1 MRAPAAA
8 RLVVAAL
15 ALVAA
20 WSGAAG
26 AATPE
31 EEGTASPALRVVVLD
46 PAGDVVVGAKV
57 TATVDGPKR
66 RTLATDG
73 HGEARFEKLSA
84 GAYRLHVE
92 AKGFEPA
99 DVADIKVDAGES
111 RAEVRLEIARVHEDV
126 QVRADEG
133 GPPDQRDAFSTVLTP
148 DQIASLPDDPDEM
161 AQAIQD
167 MAGPDAVIRVNGFRG
182 GRLPPKSQIRE
193 IRFRMDPFLAENHE
207 GGLMRVDIVTQPGQG
222 SWRGSAQS
230 GLSDD
235 AVNARPAFA
244 RERPH
249 GGQHRLGLSLDG
261 PLEKQKSGLSLFLED
276 RHNDDAHTIRAERP
290 DGLLSTVSQA
300 NTGRLDFVG
309 RFEQSL
315 GPHLLRAEV
324 QRRTQQQDGL
334 GVGSFD
340 LPERA
345 YDAHRTEDFLRLSD
359 TGTLGRHFT
368 TEARAQVHLLDT
380 SSQAATDAPAVLVLG
395 AFNAG
400 GAQVAGGGHDVEL
413 ELSEDL
419 GYARGRHT
427 LRAGGLLEGGH
438 YRSDAVTNLG
448 GTFTFPDLAAY
459 EAGRPTSYTQRI
471 GAPLVSFEQWQLGL
485 YVQDEV
491 KVSRHVSLAVGLR
504 QELQTHV
511 SDHLNLGPRLSIAAS
526 RGQTVLRAGAGIFYT
541 WMVDSTYEEAVHL
554 DGTNESERLIL
565 APGFPDP
572 LRSGTLA
579 SRGVSSL
586 YRLDPALGQPTVRR
600 ASVGIERPVAGGRAS
615 VLYVLEHGSGLLRSV
630 NLNAPLPGTG
640 RPDPRAGNVWL
651 IESAAH
657 STRQLVRAS
666 LTLLR
671 PESRTRLVLNY
682 TWTRSVNDGD
692 GPFDLPADSLDLAAE
707 RGPAR
712 DDVRHRATA
721 LFGTRLPRG
730 LRLDGTLRASSG
742 APYDITTGRDD
753 NGDGVSNDRPLGISR
768 DSGRGAA
775 QLDLGVRLSWS
786 KSFGPER
793 ALGPRGPRAP
803 GGGGAGGAGGPG
815 MGGGGGPR
823 GGGGEG
829 DGRRNV
835 SVYLQAYNAL
845 NRVNPSSYVG
855 IVTSPLFGQ
864 AVSAAPPRR
873 FEMGANLSF

>member
-1 MRAPAAA
+1 MPASRAPRCGSRSRACTRTSRSVPTRAVPPISATRSAPCSPRTRSRRSPTTRTRWRRPSRTWRDRTRSSASTASGAGRRPRSRRSPRAAA
-8 RLVVAAL
+8 PSIR
-15 ALVAA
+15 
-20 WSGAAG
+20 
-26 AATPE
+26 
-31 EEGTASPALRVVVLD
+31 
-46 PAGDVVVGAKV
+46 
-57 TATVDGPKR
+57 
-66 RTLATDG
+66 
-73 HGEARFEKLSA
+73 
-84 GAYRLHVE
+84 
-92 AKGFEPA
+92 
-99 DVADIKVDAGES
+99 S
-111 RAEVRLEIARVHEDV
+111 R
-126 QVRADEG
+126 
-133 GPPDQRDAFSTVLTP
+133 
-148 DQIASLPDDPDEM
+148 
-161 AQAIQD
+161 
-167 MAGPDAVIRVNGFRG
+167 
-182 GRLPPKSQIRE
+182 
-193 IRFRMDPFLAENHE
+193 
-207 GGLMRVDIVTQPGQG
+207 PG
-222 SWRGSAQS
+222 
-230 GLSDD
+230 
-235 AVNARPAFA
+235 N
-244 RERPH
+244 
-249 GGQHRLGLSLDG
+249 
-261 PLEKQKSGLSLFLED
+261 
-276 RHNDDAHTIRAERP
+276 NDDAHTIRAERP

-380 SSQAATDAPAVLVLG
+380 SSQAATDAPAARGLG
-395 AFNAG
+395 AFSAG
-400 GAQVAGGGHDVEL
+400 GAQIAGGGQDVEL
-413 ELSEDL
+413 QLSEDL
-419 GYARGRHT
+419 GYARGRPT
-427 LRAGGLLEGGH
+427 LRAARLLQGGH

-615 VLYVLEHGSGLLRSV
+615 ALYVLEHGAGLLRSV

-692 GPFDLPADSLDLAAE
+692 GPFDLPAD
-707 RGPAR
+707 
-712 DDVRHRATA
+712 
-721 LFGTRLPRG
+721 RL
-730 LRLDGTLRASSG
+730 
-742 APYDITTGRDD
+742 
-753 NGDGVSNDRPLGISR
+753 
-768 DSGRGAA
+768 
-775 QLDLGVRLSWS
+775 
-786 KSFGPER
+786 
-793 ALGPRGPRAP
+793 
-803 GGGGAGGAGGPG
+803 
-815 MGGGGGPR
+815 
-823 GGGGEG
+823 
-829 DGRRNV
+829 
-835 SVYLQAYNAL
+835 
-845 NRVNPSSYVG
+845 
-855 IVTSPLFGQ
+855 
-864 AVSAAPPRR
+864 
-873 FEMGANLSF
+873 